1 MTHQKSTG
9 PTRSSPGRPA
19 TLFRTVILAGLAL
32 AGSAALT
39 QYVRSQIPEQFS
51 GELQARSVEVT
62 ASVNGVVDQVSVKPG
77 QIVYPDDALFVIDNL
92 DHADRIAS
100 AQSEVDRLAADL
112 RIAQAEYELE
122 LHQILGDMETVV
134 HDIRDDL
141 AQLEG
146 DRFQLSFRDTAFS
159 DFLGHLDNPVASTD
173 PMDLMRLLRDAPG
186 PAMQLGV
193 MIERGRIEND
203 LDTKQARINL
213 SESRLSR
220 LQAEQEQLPDK
231 LHAALG
237 LPAME
242 EQLANVRG
250 RVSELQY
257 TESTQVVSSPIY
269 GMAGLVQVDVSDAVQ
284 QGYTLLRIF
293 DRSHESVQVEL
304 PSRLAPELSVDREVS
319 LTFPGGE
326 LRSGRIEAIPP
337 QATRPANVDGES
349 QIAVTIR
356 PAGRVWPTL
365 PIGTTV
371 SVSLGSSS

>member
-1 MTHQKSTG
+1 MTHQENTG
-9 PTRSSPGRPA
+9 PTRSSPDRPA
-19 TLFRTVILAGLAL
+19 TYSRTVILAGLAL
-32 AGSAALT
+32 VASAALT
-39 QYVRSQIPEQFS
+39 QYVRSRIPEQFS
-51 GELQARSVEVT
+51 GELQSQSVEVT
-62 ASVNGVVDQVSVKPG
+62 ASVNGVVDLVSVKPG
-77 QIVYPDDALFVIDNL
+77 QIVYPDEALFVIDSS

-100 AQSEVDRLAADL
+100 AQLEVDRLAAEL
-112 RIAQAEYELE
+112 RIAQAGYELE
-122 LHQILGDMETVV
+122 LHQILVDMDAAI

-146 DRFQLSFRDTAFS
+146 DRFQLKFRDTAFS
-159 DFLGHLDNPVASTD
+159 DFQGALDNPVASTD

-213 SESRLSR
+213 SQSRLSR
-220 LQAEQEQLPDK
+220 LQVPEK
-231 LHAALG
+231 VHAALG
-237 LPAME
+237 LPAIE
-242 EQLANVRG
+242 EQLTSARQH
-250 RVSELQY
+250 VSELRLAD
-257 TESTQVVSSPIY
+257 STQVVTSPMY
-269 GMAGLVQVDVSDAVQ
+269 GMVGLVQVNSSDYVQ
-284 QGYTLLRIF
+284 QGHTLLRVF
-293 DRSHESVQVEL
+293 DRSHESVRVEL
-304 PSRLAPELSVDREVS
+304 PSRLVPELSVDREVS

-337 QATRPANVDGES
+337 QVTRRANGVGES

-356 PAGRVWPTL
+356 PSGRVWPTL